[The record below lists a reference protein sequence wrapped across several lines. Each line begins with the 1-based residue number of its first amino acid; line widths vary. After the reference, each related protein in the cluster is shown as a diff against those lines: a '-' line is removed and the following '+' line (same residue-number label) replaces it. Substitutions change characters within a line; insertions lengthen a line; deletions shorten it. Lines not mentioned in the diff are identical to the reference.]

1 MKKMKLFWAFLIL
14 LLLLCPV
21 GIAHAKGKTS
31 LNPAKLTIT
40 QGNTKTIKLKNNRKK
55 VTWSVVSG
63 KTNIAL
69 KNKKKTGVQVI
80 AKKQGTAKVQ
90 AKIGKQKYICKV
102 TVKRKQEKTVDV
114 IVNGKKFQ
122 AKLADTAAAKE
133 LAKKLPMTINMKE
146 LNGNEKYCYL
156 SFDLP
161 ANETPSGDTSMPFGK
176 NDENVSG
183 QIRTGD
189 IMLYGSDCLVFFYK
203 NFRTSYQYTRIGRIT
218 DPEGFASALGKG
230 NVQVMIQA
238 R

>member
-1 MKKMKLFWAFLIL
+1 MKKMKFFWAFLIL
-14 LLLLCPV
+14 LLLFCPV
-21 GIAHAKGKTS
+21 GTAHAKGKTS

-40 QGNTKTIKLKNNRKK
+40 QGNTKTIKLKNNKKK

-90 AKIGKQKYICKV
+90 AKIGRKKYICKV
-102 TVKRKQEKTVDV
+102 TVKRKQVKTVDV

-122 AKLADTAAAKE
+122 AEMADTAAAKE
-133 LAKKLPMTINMKE
+133 LAKRLPMTINMKE
-146 LNGNEKYCYL
+146 LNGNEKYYYL
-156 SFDLP
+156 SSGLP
-161 ANETPSGDTSMPFGK
+161 AN
-176 NDENVSG
+176 ENVSG
-183 QIRTGD
+183 QIKTGD

>member
-1 MKKMKLFWAFLIL
+1 MCQKVKIFWALLIL
-14 LLLLCPV
+14 LLLLCPA
-21 GIAHAKGKTS
+21 GTAHAKGKTS
-31 LNPAKLTIT
+31 LNTAKLTMT
-40 QGNTKTIKLKNNRKK
+40 QGNTKTIKLKNNKKK
-55 VTWSVVSG
+55 VIWSVVYG

-90 AKIGKQKYICKV
+90 AKVGKKKYICKV
-102 TVKRKQEKTVDV
+102 TVKRKQVKTVDV

-122 AKLADTAAAKE
+122 AELADTAAAKE
-133 LAKKLPMTINMKE
+133 LAKKLPMTIDMKE
-146 LNGNEKYCYL
+146 LNGNEKYYYL
-156 SFDLP
+156 SSGLP
-161 ANETPSGDTSMPFGK
+161 AN
-176 NDENVSG
+176 ENVSG
-183 QIRTGD
+183 QIKTGD

>member
-1 MKKMKLFWAFLIL
+1 MVF
-14 LLLLCPV
+14 
-21 GIAHAKGKTS
+21 
-31 LNPAKLTIT
+31 
-40 QGNTKTIKLKNNRKK
+40 
-55 VTWSVVSG
+55 G

-90 AKIGKQKYICKV
+90 AKIGRQKYICKV
-102 TVKRKQEKTVDV
+102 TVKRKQVKTVDV

-122 AKLADTAAAKE
+122 AELADTAAAKE
-133 LAKKLPMTINMKE
+133 LAKRLPMTINMKE
-146 LNGNEKYCYL
+146 LNGNEKYYYL
-156 SFDLP
+156 SSGLP
-161 ANETPSGDTSMPFGK
+161 AN
-176 NDENVSG
+176 ENVSG
-183 QIRTGD
+183 QIKTGD
-189 IMLYGSDCLVFFYK
+189 IMLYGSVCLVFFYK

>member
-1 MKKMKLFWAFLIL
+1 MKKMKFFWAFLIL

-21 GIAHAKGKTS
+21 GTAHAKGKTS
-31 LNPAKLTIT
+31 LNLAKLTIT
-40 QGNTKTIKLKNNRKK
+40 QGNTKTIKLKNNKKK
-55 VTWSVVSG
+55 VTWSVVLG

-90 AKIGKQKYICKV
+90 AKIGRQKYICKV
-102 TVKRKQEKTVDV
+102 TVKRKQVKAVDV

-122 AKLADTAAAKE
+122 AELADTAAAKE
-133 LAKKLPMTINMKE
+133 LAKRLPMTINMKE
-146 LNGNEKYCYL
+146 LNGNEKYYYL
-156 SFDLP
+156 SSGLP
-161 ANETPSGDTSMPFGK
+161 AN
-176 NDENVSG
+176 ENVSG
-183 QIRTGD
+183 QIKTGD

>member
-1 MKKMKLFWAFLIL
+1 MKKRNIFLAFLIL
-14 LLLLCPV
+14 LLLLCPA
-21 GIAHAKGKTS
+21 GTAHAKGKTS
-31 LNPAKLTIT
+31 LHPAKLTMA
-40 QGNTKTIKLKNNRKK
+40 QGKTKTITLKHNKKK

-69 KNKKKTGVQVI
+69 RNKSKTGVQII
-80 AKKQGTAKVQ
+80 AKKHGTAKVQ
-90 AKIGKQKYICKV
+90 AKIGEKKYICKV
-102 TVKRKQEKTVDV
+102 TVKRKQVEHVDV

-122 AKLADTAAAKE
+122 AELADTAAAKA

-156 SFDLP
+156 DSALP
-161 ANETPSGDTSMPFGK
+161 AE
-176 NDENVSG
+176 ENVSG
-183 QIRTGD
+183 QINIGD

-203 NFRTSYQYTRIGRIT
+203 NFQTSYHYTRIGKIT

-230 NVQVMIQA
+230 NVQVAIKA